1 MSCELQGSVIGPGVS
16 KKLNFGVSDL
26 VVHRDSLGRL
36 GIIIEIEHPA
46 HGAFAMAH
54 VLWGGE
60 RLTWNFFSSL
70 ALVQPTQDRGITRQ
84 SSGQTQE

>member
-1 MSCELQGSVIGPGVS
+1 VS

-26 VVHRDSLGRL
+26 VRHRAYSHGRL
-36 GIIIEIEHPA
+36 GIIIEIRPSYAGSGEIA
-46 HGAFAMAH
+46 Y

-60 RLTWNFFSSL
+60 RFTWDFFSSL
-70 ALVQPTQDRGITRQ
+70 ALVQPAQDRGITRQ

>member
-1 MSCELQGSVIGPGVS
+1 VS

-26 VVHRDSLGRL
+26 VRHRAYSLGRL
-36 GIIIEIEHPA
+36 GIIIEIMHPDNI
-46 HGAFAMAH
+46 AH

-70 ALVQPTQDRGITRQ
+70 ALVQPAQDRGITRQ

>member
-1 MSCELQGSVIGPGVS
+1 MS

-26 VVHRDSLGRL
+26 VRHRAYSHGRL
-36 GIIIEIEHPA
+36 GIIIEIDCVTYA
-46 HGAFAMAH
+46 AGVAH

-70 ALVQPTQDRGITRQ
+70 VRCNLPRTVV
-84 SSGQTQE
+84 

>member
-1 MSCELQGSVIGPGVS
+1 MRSSAPGVS

-26 VVHRDSLGRL
+26 VRHRAYSLGRL
-36 GIIIEIEHPA
+36 GIIIEIMHPDRA
-46 HGAFAMAH
+46 GGDIAH

-70 ALVQPTQDRGITRQ
+70 ALVQPAQDRGITRQ

>member
-1 MSCELQGSVIGPGVS
+1 VS

-26 VVHRDSLGRL
+26 VRHRALYQGCL
-36 GIIIEIEHPA
+36 GIIIEIMHRDNA
-46 HGAFAMAH
+46 HHDTAH

-70 ALVQPTQDRGITRQ
+70 ALVQPAQDRGITRQ

>member
-1 MSCELQGSVIGPGVS
+1 MS

-26 VVHRDSLGRL
+26 VRHRTLYQRCL
-36 GIIIEIEHPA
+36 GIIIEIRPA
-46 HGAFAMAH
+46 GLGYDEVAH

-60 RLTWNFFSSL
+60 RFTWDFLSSL
-70 ALVQPTQDRGITRQ
+70 ALVQPAQDRGTTRQ